1 MNLLKRTLTALVL
14 LPLAAA
20 GVLYFPRF
28 WFFVLIQIIILA
40 ALVEFYNLPRRKKL
54 FASKGLGILVSLII
68 AGSFYYSL
76 FFIEMALFISLIA
89 GGVYYLVS
97 VTKLEK
103 LALFPSAIALTYF
116 GALYLSFTLN
126 HVIWLRDQHGPKYI
140 FFLMAVVFVG
150 DTGAMLIGRW
160 LGRHKMAPIASPNK
174 TWEGSIAG
182 LITGAAAGIAFQQ
195 LFMAGEATLFKA
207 ALFGIL
213 VQMVSQISDPLES
226 LFKRAAGVKDSSNL
240 LPGHGGFF
248 DRIDSLILAI
258 PLFYYLLE
266 YIGML

>member
-14 LPLAAA
+14 LPLAFLA
-20 GVLYFPRF
+20 VLYFSRF

-40 ALVEFYNLPRRKKL
+40 ALVEFYNLPRRKNV
-54 FASKGLGILVSLII
+54 FATKGLGILVSLIL
-68 AGSFYYSL
+68 AVSFYYPP
-76 FFIEMALFISLIA
+76 FFIEMALFVCLLA
-89 GGVYYLVS
+89 GGVFYLVS
-97 VTKLEK
+97 VTRLEK
-103 LALFPSAIALTYF
+103 LALFPTSIAFTYF

-126 HVIWLRDQHGPKYI
+126 HVIWLRDYHGPKYI
-140 FFLMAVVFVG
+140 FFLMTVVFVG
-150 DTGAMLIGRW
+150 DTGAMLIGKW

-182 LITGAAAGIAFQQ
+182 LATGAAAGVIFQQ
-195 LFMAGEATLFKA
+195 LFLAGESTWIKA

-213 VQMVSQISDPLES
+213 IQMVSQISDPLES